1 MHKISKDISPGA
13 KLIT

>member
-1 MHKISKDISPGA
+1 VGA